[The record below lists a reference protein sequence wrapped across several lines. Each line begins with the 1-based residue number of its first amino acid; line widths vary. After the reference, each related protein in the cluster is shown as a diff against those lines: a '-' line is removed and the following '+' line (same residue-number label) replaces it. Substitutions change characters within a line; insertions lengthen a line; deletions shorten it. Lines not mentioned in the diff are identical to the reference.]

1 MAGQATFD
9 VSAAIETQ
17 KLSGFTIRLVV
28 VSWLV
33 TFFDGFDMNVISFTS
48 KQLEA
53 SFHLSHQM
61 LGQVFSIGIFGTLLA
76 GFLFGYIGDRIG
88 RRPAII
94 FATGAFS
101 ALTLALAFAWNYE
114 SLLALRFLNGLAL
127 GGAMPLIWAL
137 NMEYAPKRMRATI
150 ITVIMLGYGIGVMVA
165 GPVARLILPR
175 FDWPGVFILGGALS
189 FVATLLLFFALPES
203 LRFLTGRDGQ
213 HAAIHG
219 ILRRMKVA
227 IPPMASPDEPAR
239 FILTDEAPPTGKRFH
254 LSMLFEG
261 RLRWLTPLLWLSYFS
276 SSIST
281 FFLTSW
287 GPLVLQDLGFSADH
301 AAWVSSMNSLC
312 SATGGV
318 LLMRFTDRHGPIAIA
333 LLPLTAVPLLLTAG
347 LAPVTLTQFIFLL
360 IPISV
365 FLGGSHYG
373 ITSIVSMFYPSPIRA
388 SGTGWCS
395 GVAKIGSVLGPLIG
409 GYVLAT
415 SLPVKMTYALLAA
428 CPLVYGVAV
437 LMIGVIE
444 RRGRDQEP
452 VPAGQA
458 AAPAPAAE

>member
-1 MAGQATFD
+1 MAGRTTFD
-9 VSAAIETQ
+9 VSAALETQ
-17 KLSGFTIRLVV
+17 KLSGFTIRLICI
-28 VSWLV
+28 SWLV
-33 TFFDGFDMNVISFTS
+33 TFFDAFDMNVIAFTS

-53 SFHLSHQM
+53 SFNLTHQM
-61 LGQVFSIGIFGTLLA
+61 LGQVFSIGVFGTLLA
-76 GFLFGYIGDRIG
+76 GFLFGYIGDWIG

-101 ALTLALAFAWNYE
+101 ALTIALAFAWNFE
-114 SLLALRFLNGLAL
+114 SLLVLRFLNGLAL

-137 NMEYAPKRMRATI
+137 NMEYAPKRMRATV
-150 ITVIMLGYGIGVMVA
+150 ITVIMLGYGLGVAVS
-165 GPVARLILPR
+165 GPVARLVLPT
-175 FDWPGVFILGGALS
+175 FDWPGVFIVGGSLS

-203 LRFLTGRDGQ
+203 LRFLTGREGS
-213 HAAIHG
+213 HKAIHD
-219 ILRRMKVA
+219 ILRRMKAA
-227 IPPMASPDEPAR
+227 IPPMGSPDAPTR
-239 FILTDEAPPTGKRFH
+239 FVLTDEAPPTGKRFNVA
-254 LSMLFEG
+254 MLFEG

-281 FFLTSW
+281 FFLASW

-312 SATGGV
+312 SATGGL

-415 SLPVKMTYALLAA
+415 SLPVQMTYALLAA

-437 LMIGVIE
+437 LTIGIIV
-444 RRGRDQEP
+444 RRERDQDP
-452 VPAGQA
+452 LAAGQVATA
-458 AAPAPAAE
+458 AAE